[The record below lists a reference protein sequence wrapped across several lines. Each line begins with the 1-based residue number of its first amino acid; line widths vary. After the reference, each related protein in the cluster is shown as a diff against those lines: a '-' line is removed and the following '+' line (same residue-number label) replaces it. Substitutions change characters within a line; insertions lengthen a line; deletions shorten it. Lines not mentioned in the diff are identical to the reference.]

1 MHLKKKGRRIFTYR
15 VKNRRVFS
23 RYHPLRSAL
32 GMTLMIA
39 VLIVLVIVG
48 YSVIGPLVTRM
59 RQEAQTPTQTP
70 DPYVPG
76 TTTAA
81 TAASGMTTSLSEQ
94 NGTDTTTT
102 TTTAATPPSM
112 EEGYLALYLDEAAVA
127 SYEALEQAVSD
138 AKAEGYTAVVLPLKQ
153 SGGKLYYAS
162 ALESAQQCG
171 AVVSEQSAKQIA
183 AMITEQ
189 GMHPIAH
196 MVTIADSC
204 YPLISFE
211 AGYVIEETGQRWLDK
226 AEADGGKPW
235 MSPFAEESRAY
246 LSAIAAELAE
256 AGFVQVLCAET
267 AYPDFYASD
276 LDYIGSLVSD
286 RQSRKEGLISVL
298 NALGDAS
305 ETCAYEFDLYEAL
318 NDEEE
323 ALDRELLTI
332 DAACVV
338 IRYSYFASPFYVD
351 NDRYDPSRLS
361 LQDKTK
367 LLMEIAEELT
377 GDMTV
382 YPCIRRTGLSEQELS
397 QVVDTLHTLGYARVI
412 VQ

>member
-15 VKNRRVFS
+15 VKHRRVFS

-39 VLIVLVIVG
+39 AMILLGIVG

-59 RQEAQTPTQTP
+59 QQEAQTPTQTP
-70 DPYVPG
+70 DPYIPG
-76 TTTAA
+76 TTT
-81 TAASGMTTSLSEQ
+81 TAASGITTGSPEQ
-94 NGTDTTTT
+94 SDDTTTTTT
-102 TTTAATPPSM
+102 TTTAAALPDP
-112 EEGYLALYLDEAAVA
+112 EEGYRALYLEEEAMA
-127 SYEALEQAVSD
+127 SFEALSRAVSD
-138 AKAEGYTAVVLPLKQ
+138 AKAAGYTAVVLPLKQ

-162 ALESAQQCG
+162 ALEEAQQCG
-171 AVVSEQSAKQIA
+171 AVVSEQTAQQIA

-189 GMHPIAH
+189 GMHPIAR

-204 YPLISFE
+204 YPLISLE

-235 MSPFAEESRAY
+235 MNPFAAVSRDY
-246 LSAIAAELAE
+246 LSAIAKELAD
-256 AGFVQVLCAET
+256 AGFEQVLCAQT
-267 AYPDFYASD
+267 AYPKFYASD
-276 LDYIGSLVSD
+276 LTYIGSSVSD
-286 RQSRKEGLISVL
+286 RKSRIQGLTSVL

-305 ETCAYEFDLYEAL
+305 AACVYEFDLYEAL

-323 ALDRELLTI
+323 ALDREQLTI
-332 DAACVV
+332 ESACVV
-338 IRYSYFASPFYVD
+338 IRYHYFSTPFYVD

-361 LQDKTK
+361 LQDKTR
-367 LLMEIAEELT
+367 LLMEISEELT

-382 YPCIRRTGLSEQELS
+382 YPCIRRSDLSENELNE
-397 QVVDTLHTLGYARVI
+397 VLETLHALGYGQVLI
-412 VQ
+412 Q